1 MTPAPHARTRMSS
14 LPAWREVTSR
24 HLRLL
29 LLCLLCLPGLI
40 QAAECPRIISQSPY
54 ISRVIDWLGLARCIV
69 GVSRY
74 DSMPLPHTG
83 GVIDPDAPAIADLEP
98 DLLIFSEWTAED
110 VARKATPPG
119 AASIRV
125 GGLRGLAGMEE
136 MMRDVGRAV
145 GVSNIDQRL
154 AAFDADWRSAAKM
167 DSRGRRVLILSA
179 CGPAPY
185 SYGKGTTLHELI
197 TAAGFQVVADHD
209 SIRNF
214 KPGAPDGDVA
224 AWITARE
231 PELILG
237 LQDRRATSC
246 NPAVAKPGIPILPLA
261 AEHFTHPG
269 PDFLAGLHELKEKIA
284 TYGE

>member
-1 MTPAPHARTRMSS
+1 MKPHPHHRTDRLSAAHGA
-14 LPAWREVTSR
+14 LSR
-24 HLRLL
+24 SLRLL
-29 LLCLLCLPGLI
+29 LLCLMCSAGLL

-54 ISRVIDWLGLARCIV
+54 ISRVIDWLGLERCIV

-74 DSMPLPHTG
+74 DTLPLPHTG

-98 DLLIFSEWTAED
+98 DLLIFSEWTSEA
-110 VARKATPPG
+110 AAQAATPPG
-119 AASIRV
+119 AASVRV
-125 GGLRGLAGMEE
+125 SGFRGMAGVSS
-136 MMRDVGRAV
+136 MMQDIGRAV
-145 GVSNIDQRL
+145 GVADINQRV
-154 AAFDADWRSAAKM
+154 AAFNADWQAAAKM

-179 CGPAPY
+179 CGEAPY
-185 SYGKGTTLHELI
+185 SYGRDTTLFELI
-197 TAAGFQVVADHD
+197 TAAGFRVVADHD

-224 AWITARE
+224 EWIRSRR
-231 PELILG
+231 PELILA

-269 PDFLAGLHELKEKIA
+269 PDFIKGLNELKDKIA
-284 TYGE
+284 AYGE